1 MSFLFSGRGGHF
13 SAGCVLWCALV
24 GAAAAQ
30 ADTTPPTLA
39 AASATAPTLA
49 QAVDAAWLRA
59 TQAREAAGQ
68 VTRAQADKA
77 AASSLWPAPPALELS
92 HRDDR
97 WQTSA
102 GRRETEAGLS
112 WPLWLPG
119 QRQAR
124 NAAADADLELA
135 QAATSAGRL
144 HYAGLVREAAW
155 AITGQ
160 RLEADLAET
169 QTRYLQQLADDV
181 DRRVKAGDLAHADA
195 LAARSEVLASQSAML
210 GMRQRQTASE
220 AQWTTLTGLVQVPRL
235 FWQEYKSDT
244 EVNQATAA
252 SIEDHPDNRVAAL
265 SAQRARKRLDAV
277 AVTRR
282 EPTELLLR
290 IRQDTPGR
298 GEQAQN
304 SIGIGVRIPL
314 GTAGRNLPLQAAALS
329 ELDVAQTAELR
340 TTERL
345 AAEVAMAQAAIRSA
359 EQQLDAER
367 QRTALL
373 RERADLISQSFKAG
387 ETPLPELLR
396 ALSAA
401 AQADTSLARQQ
412 VTLGLAH
419 ARLQQAFGTLP

>member
-1 MSFLFSGRGGHF
+1 
-13 SAGCVLWCALV
+13 
-24 GAAAAQ
+24 
-30 ADTTPPTLA
+30 
-39 AASATAPTLA
+39 
-49 QAVDAAWLRA
+49 
-59 TQAREAAGQ
+59 
-68 VTRAQADKA
+68 
-77 AASSLWPAPPALELS
+77 
-92 HRDDR
+92 
-97 WQTSA
+97 
-102 GRRETEAGLS
+102 
-112 WPLWLPG
+112 
-119 QRQAR
+119 
-124 NAAADADLELA
+124 LELA
-135 QAATSAGRL
+135 HAATSAGRL

-195 LAARSEVLASQSAML
+195 LAARSEVLASQSALL

>member
-1 MSFLFSGRGGHF
+1 MSFLSSGRGGHF
-13 SAGCVLWCALV
+13 AAGCVLWCTFV
-24 GAAAAQ
+24 GVAAAQ
-30 ADTTPPTLA
+30 VNTTPYPMA
-39 AASATAPTLA
+39 AASAAAPTLA

-135 QAATSAGRL
+135 QAAINAGRL

-155 AITGQ
+155 AATAQ

-181 DRRVKAGDLAHADA
+181 SRRVKAGDLAHADA
-195 LAARSEVLASQSAML
+195 LAAHSEVLASKSAL
-210 GMRQRQTASE
+210 LAMRQRQAASE
-220 AQWTTLTGLVQVPRL
+220 AQWTTLTGLVQVPSL
-235 FWQEYKSDT
+235 LGQEDRSDPA
-244 EVNQATAA
+244 EIQATAV
-252 SIEDHPDNRVAAL
+252 SIETHPDNRMAVL
-265 SAQRARKRLDAV
+265 SAQRARKRLDVV
-277 AVTRR
+277 AANRR

-329 ELDVAQTAELR
+329 ELDVAEAAELR

-345 AAEVAMAQAAIRSA
+345 AAEVAVAHAAIRSA
-359 EQQLDAER
+359 EQQLDAEC
-367 QRTALL
+367 QRAALL
-373 RERADLISQSFKAG
+373 RERADLISLSFKAG

-412 VTLGLAH
+412 VALGLAR

>member
-1 MSFLFSGRGGHF
+1 MSFLFSGLGGHF
-13 SAGCVLWCALV
+13 AAGCVLCCALV

-30 ADTTPPTLA
+30 ADTNPSPSA
-39 AASATAPTLA
+39 ATSATTPTLA

-77 AASSLWPAPPALELS
+77 AASSLWPAPPSLELT

-124 NAAADADLELA
+124 NAAADADLERA
-135 QAATSAGRL
+135 HAATSAGRL
-144 HYAGLVREAAW
+144 HYTGLVREAAW
-155 AITGQ
+155 AVTAQ

-169 QTRYLQQLADDV
+169 QSRYLQQLADDV

-195 LAARSEVLASQSAML
+195 LAARSEVLASQSALL
-210 GMRQRQTASE
+210 GIRQRQAASE

-235 FWQEYKSDT
+235 FWQEDRSDT
-244 EVNQATAA
+244 AGNQATAA
-252 SIEDHPDNRVAAL
+252 SIEAHPDNRMAAL
-265 SAQRARKRLDAV
+265 SAQRARKRLDV
-277 AVTRR
+277 VGVSRR

-298 GEQAQN
+298 REQAQN

-314 GTAGRNLPLQAAALS
+314 GTAGRNLPLHAAALS
-329 ELDVAQTAELR
+329 ELDVAQAAELR

-345 AAEVAMAQAAIRSA
+345 AAEVAVAQAAIRSA

-367 QRTALL
+367 QRAELL

-412 VTLGLAH
+412 VALGLAH
-419 ARLQQAFGTLP
+419 ARLHQAFGTLP